1 VLFAAELG
9 LLDEVGPLD
18 KDEFVALGAVDDAAA
33 LGVARLGLLARGVAL
48 VAVLL
53 AATLGGIDG
62 FLAFD
67 ATDEDVTAS
76 RFAAADFSGA
86 LGATFPAL
94 ATVGCEV
101 FDAGSGNALFACR
114 IGDGGC
120 VETIGE
126 ASGAGCVAAGFVVCS
141 GEAVA
146 AFDTGASVWAEFA
159 PGFSGGCDESDC
171 WLTNLLRISFRPAG
185 PAAIHPAANESRTT
199 TRMAAAKL
207 FQLRNEVAA
216 GLSTL

>member
-1 VLFAAELG
+1 MLFAARLG
-9 LLDEVGPLD
+9 LLDEVGALD
-18 KDEFVALGAVDDAAA
+18 KDEFVALGAVDEAAE

-53 AATLGGIDG
+53 AATLGGLG
-62 FLAFD
+62 EFLTFE

-86 LGATFPAL
+86 LLATFPAL

-101 FDAGSGNALFACR
+101 LEADSGNALFACR
-114 IGDGGC
+114 IGNGGC

-126 ASGAGCVAAGFVVCS
+126 ACGAGCVAAGFVVCS

-146 AFDTGASVWAEFA
+146 AFD
-159 PGFSGGCDESDC
+159 
-171 WLTNLLRISFRPAG
+171 
-185 PAAIHPAANESRTT
+185 
-199 TRMAAAKL
+199 
-207 FQLRNEVAA
+207 
-216 GLSTL
+216 